1 MSTLNLNKTALIAV
15 DLQAGIAENP
25 QLVPY
30 SGAEVVTQTQKIAT
44 ALKNTPALIVLVHVA
59 TTPAIALRPL
69 TDRPKRQTTPAP
81 NYSELILPSA
91 KDPTVANQ
99 IEVLKHNPGAF
110 YGTDLDL
117 QLRRRKIDTLI
128 LTGLF
133 TSNGVYMT
141 SKEAYQAGYE
151 QLIVSDAMADPDLE
165 LHQVFVH
172 KMLSQLGRVRT
183 TEQILNMLQAEEK

>member
-69 TDRPKRQTTPAP
+69 TDRPKRQTAPVP

-172 KMLSQLGRVRT
+172 KMLPQLGRVRT